1 MRPPGDGGA
10 LALVGDIGGTNARFA
25 IADLTGPAPVLWG
38 VRAYRGA
45 DFERPLDAVETY
57 LATVEEGPSIAVL
70 AVAGPVDA
78 GAARLTNAGWRLSE
92 AELVAWGFGRAR
104 LINDFAAQAWAL
116 PLLGPGDAADLGGGP
131 ADPAAT
137 LAVLG
142 PGTGFG
148 VAAWV
153 RDGEGREAVL
163 SGEGGHVAF
172 APCDEVEIEVLR
184 RLSARHGRC
193 SVERILSG
201 PGLLE
206 LHRTLAELA
215 GEPGAAARP
224 EQITARALANDP
236 AAARTLERF
245 CAILGAVAG
254 DVALAYGARGGVYIA
269 GGIAPTILE
278 FLERSAFRARF
289 EAKGRFA
296 GYLREI
302 PTRVV
307 TREHPALLGAANVA
321 RRLREAGPGEAP

>member
-1 MRPPGDGGA
+1 MIQAADGGA

-38 VRAYRGA
+38 TQAYRGA
-45 DFERPLDAVETY
+45 DFERPLDAIETY
-57 LATVEEGPSIAVL
+57 LATVEAGPSIAVL
-70 AVAGPVDA
+70 AVAGPVDD
-78 GAARLTNAGWRLSE
+78 GAARLTNARWRLSE
-92 AELVAWGFGRAR
+92 AELTAWGFGRAR
-104 LINDFAAQAWAL
+104 LVNDFAAQAWAL
-116 PLLGPGDAADLGGGP
+116 PLLGPGDAAPLGGGVGEP
-131 ADPAAT
+131 EAT

-163 SGEGGHVAF
+163 AGEGGHMAF
-172 APCDEVEIEVLR
+172 APADETEIEVMR
-184 RLSARHGRC
+184 RLAARHGRC

-206 LHRTLAELA
+206 LHRILADLA
-215 GEPGAAARP
+215 GEASALDRP
-224 EQITARALANDP
+224 EQVTTTAQAGDP
-236 AAARTLERF
+236 AAMRTLERF

-254 DVALAYGARGGVYIA
+254 DVALACGARGGVYIA
-269 GGIAPTILE
+269 GGIAPTMLE